1 VRALILSSL
10 IAVVAVVESGCGL
23 GGPCGPLSGGRCTD
37 VAGGGSGGGSDGGA
51 SKRAFVTS
59 ATYSGDLKTAA
70 GAADGLAAGDALCE
84 TAARAQNLGGAWRAW
99 LSAGNTTALSRIADV
114 GPWKLI
120 GGAIVFNNAAG
131 LATTPSSALERDE
144 AGRLV
149 PSADYVFTGTESGGN
164 IVGGDC
170 VGWTSAS
177 AYDQATFGYV
187 GSTDS
192 EWTSSR
198 TGKTACSGS
207 AHLFCL
213 EQ

>member
-1 VRALILSSL
+1 MRALILSSTL
-10 IAVVAVVESGCGL
+10 IVVALFESGCGL
-23 GGPCGPLSGGRCTD
+23 GGPCGLLSGRCTSE
-37 VAGGGSGGGSDGGA
+37 VPGGGSGGGSDAGT
-51 SKRAFVTS
+51 SKLAFVTS
-59 ATYSGDLKTAA
+59 ATYSGDLKTAGA
-70 GAADGLAAGDALCE
+70 AADGLAGGDALCE
-84 TAARAQNLGGAWRAW
+84 TAARAQNLGGTWRAW

-114 GPWKLI
+114 GPWKLV

-131 LATTPSSALERDE
+131 LATTPLSALERDE

-164 IVGGDC
+164 TVGGDC
-170 VGWTSAS
+170 AGWTSAS

-198 TGKTACSGS
+198 TGKTACSG
-207 AHLFCL
+207 AGHLFCL